1 MKLEIQ
7 LHFNGD
13 CREAFEFYS
22 KVLGGTIDTLLSYQ
36 DLKIAEQVPPEYSN
50 KIARARMSAGDLVI
64 AGEDLIRGYE
74 RPTGFKVF
82 LQLNSE
88 KTAKNIF
95 RQLAEDGEIVLPIQS
110 TFWSASYGIVRDKF
124 DIPWEL
130 NCSTSSIKAK

>member
-7 LHFNGD
+7 LQFNGD

-22 KVLGGTIDTLLSYQ
+22 KVLGGTIETFVSY
-36 DLKIAEQVPPEYSN
+36 KEVESANHASPEYGN
-50 KIARARMSAGDLVI
+50 KIAHARMSAGDLVI
-64 AGEDLIRGYE
+64 AGADMLTGYE

-82 LQLNSE
+82 LQLNNE
-88 KTAKNIF
+88 ETARNIF
-95 RQLAEDGEIVLPIQS
+95 KQLAQDGEIVLPIQP

-130 NCSTSSIKAK
+130 NCSTSSVK

>member
-22 KVLGGTIDTLLSYQ
+22 SVLGGTIETIMSYQ
-36 DLKIAEQVPPEYSN
+36 ESPAAANVPPEHSD
-50 KIARARMSAGDLVI
+50 KIAYARMSVGNLVI
-64 AGEDLIRGYE
+64 AGADAISGYQ
-74 RPTGFKVF
+74 RPSGFKVF
-82 LQLNSE
+82 LQLNNE
-88 KTAKNIF
+88 ETARNIF
-95 RQLAEDGEIVLPIQS
+95 RQMAEDGEIVVPIQP

-130 NCSTSSIKAK
+130 NCSTSSIKK